1 MRHTGHSRLLSPV
14 CGSVT
19 RMVNDPR
26 RCGPVLDYAAT
37 ERALSRMDSGTI
49 DVRGRSVELVSLAT
63 FEGSRVAAT
72 IATIG
77 RLSGVGNNF
86 VYVD

>member
-1 MRHTGHSRLLSPV
+1 
-14 CGSVT
+14 
-19 RMVNDPR
+19 
-26 RCGPVLDYAAT
+26 
-37 ERALSRMDSGTI
+37 MDGGTI

-77 RLSGVGNNF
+77 RLSGVGNNL